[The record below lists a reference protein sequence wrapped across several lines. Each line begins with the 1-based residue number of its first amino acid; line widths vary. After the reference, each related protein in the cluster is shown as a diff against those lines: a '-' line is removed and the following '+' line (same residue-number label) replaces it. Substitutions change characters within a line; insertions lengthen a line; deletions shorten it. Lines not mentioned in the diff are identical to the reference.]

1 LESNALE
8 EGVMTV
14 PEFLVD
20 LVKEHSGEMLIL
32 SLALVTVITLLIV
45 LPQLLR
51 ANLRKAELLHEEHLR
66 ALEKGLPI
74 PIQDERARLA
84 ARTALLVPMV
94 VMIATGTVT
103 SFIVMY
109 KSDNLFPV
117 SLAIWVV
124 AGVVSLAAITGGVA
138 LVGRLAQIQA
148 RQEDEE
154 EEEVSETLS

>member
-1 LESNALE
+1 
-8 EGVMTV
+8 MTV

-32 SLALVTVITLLIV
+32 SLALVIVITLLIV

-51 ANLRKAELLHEEHLR
+51 ANLRKSELIHEEHLR

-74 PIQDERARLA
+74 PIQDDRARMA

-103 SFIVMY
+103 SFIVVY
-109 KSDNLFPV
+109 KSENLF
-117 SLAIWVV
+117 A
-124 AGVVSLAAITGGVA
+124 VVSQEAMAIEPSGRGSL
-138 LVGRLAQIQA
+138 LVCVSRLMGKSLVRTSSI
-148 RQEDEE
+148 
-154 EEEVSETLS
+154 SLC